1 MIYRNIKPE
10 ENEFL
15 KDFLYDA
22 IFIPE
27 GMKAPSRD
35 IIERPEL
42 KIYYEDFGTGKADNC
57 IVAEDEGRI
66 IGAVWTRIMDD
77 YGHIDEKTPSLAI
90 SVKKDYRGQGIGKK
104 LMSKMIELMRSQ
116 GYEKLSLSV
125 QKTNYAS
132 KMYTDLGFRILRE
145 NEEEEENIMV
155 YEL

>member
-1 MIYRNIKPE
+1 MIYRNIRPE
-10 ENEFL
+10 GYEIL

-90 SVKKDYRGQGIGKK
+90 SVKKDYRGRGIGKK

-125 QKTNYAS
+125 QKANYAS

-145 NEEEEENIMV
+145 NEEEYIMV
-155 YEL
+155 YVL

>member
-1 MIYRNIKPE
+1 MIYRNIRPE
-10 ENEFL
+10 EYEIL

-57 IVAEDEGRI
+57 IVAEDEEKI

-77 YGHIDEKTPSLAI
+77 YGHIDDETPSLAI
-90 SVKKDYRGQGIGKK
+90 AVKKDYRGQGIGKK

-125 QKTNYAS
+125 QKANYAS

-145 NEEEEENIMV
+145 NEEEYIMV

>member
-1 MIYRNIKPE
+1 MIYRNIRPE
-10 ENEFL
+10 EYEIL

-27 GMKAPSRD
+27 GMKAPSKD
-35 IIERPEL
+35 IIERHEL

-57 IVAEDEGRI
+57 IVAEDEEKT

-125 QKTNYAS
+125 QKANYAS

-145 NEEEEENIMV
+145 NEEEYIMV